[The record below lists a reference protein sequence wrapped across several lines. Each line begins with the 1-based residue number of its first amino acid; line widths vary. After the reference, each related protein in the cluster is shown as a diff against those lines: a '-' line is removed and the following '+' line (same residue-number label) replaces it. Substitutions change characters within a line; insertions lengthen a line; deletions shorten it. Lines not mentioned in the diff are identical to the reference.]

1 VRLTGSA
8 RRGDGEL
15 VWRLG
20 AAARGGV
27 LTREGVS
34 GNVGEIWQLL
44 GGEIEMWLTSIEG
57 NNGGW
62 GGGGLSAKRRRRWC
76 CLAKTSEVAVFHCL
90 GVVEASPAKE
100 GGKGWAQAWMRERG
114 VGDKGTG
121 RCSALFMGE
130 AAVQ

>member
-62 GGGGLSAKRRRRWC
+62 GGGVSARSGGGDGVVSPKLLRWLFSTAWEWWRRHQRRR
-76 CLAKTSEVAVFHCL
+76 E
-90 GVVEASPAKE
+90 
-100 GGKGWAQAWMRERG
+100 ERG
-114 VGDKGTG
+114 GLRRG
-121 RCSALFMGE
+121 
-130 AAVQ
+130 